1 MDVNVLSSKMKFY
14 FTLQEY
20 YRAPY
25 YKILPSEYKL
35 DKQFFEK
42 SFKVEQQIAE
52 IPVALFCF

>member
-1 MDVNVLSSKMKFY
+1 MCYLQQMKFY
-14 FTLQEY
+14 FALQEY

-52 IPVALFCF
+52 IPVAVFCF